1 VSESTLEAPPISAA
15 PEVHEEQRAH
25 EPVPWT
31 LRGFV
36 RRHPWW
42 TTAMILVAIAIALVA
57 WAGTRPSFDAY
68 GWLAWGY
75 QTIHGTLDLGG
86 APSWKPLPLLF
97 TAPFAI
103 FGHYEL
109 WLWMITAV
117 TVALAG
123 AVFAGRIAF
132 RLTGGA
138 AAGADPDPIRRY
150 APIVAAIFAGG
161 AVLGLEDY
169 MHYILSVQ
177 SDPMLVTFGL
187 AALDMFLL
195 GRFRWTLVL
204 GVLAAI
210 GRPEFFPF
218 VGVFMIWAWFKVPS
232 MRWWLIGGVLV
243 IAFMW
248 FGIPTITNH
257 RPNIAGELAQK
268 SPRALRRN
276 QLFGTIGRFGEL
288 HYLPVWIAAAF
299 AIVLAAA
306 RRNWV
311 VLGMAAGAVVWV
323 IVEIAFAYHGWP
335 ALPRYMFEPA
345 AVCAVLAGVGV
356 GWALAE
362 LPRLRAG
369 VPQWIGVPVAA
380 VLVIALIPG
389 AIHRLHVE
397 RKDLKHERGRAHQI
411 ALLQTTA
418 SRLGGISHIQ
428 NCGQPVTDVGY
439 VSALAYLFH
448 RNVGHVGGFQQGVQK
463 AELRN
468 PRLAKVLFYPV
479 THGGWKVRPLHTRA
493 TQIARCRSLRASYVV
508 TRGHPAG
515 VLLHR

>member
-1 VSESTLEAPPISAA
+1 MSGTLEAPPISTV
-15 PEVHEEQRAH
+15 PEVHDEQRAPA
-25 EPVPWT
+25 PVPWT
-31 LRGFV
+31 LRLFV

-42 TTAMILVAIAIALVA
+42 TTAVILLAISIALVA

-68 GWLAWGY
+68 GWLVWGY

-109 WLWMITAV
+109 WLWMITCVAV
-117 TVALAG
+117 SLAG
-123 AVFAGRIAF
+123 AVFAGRIAY
-132 RLTGGA
+132 RLTVPR
-138 AAGADPDPIRRY
+138 AGVAPEDQLARY
-150 APIVAAIFAGG
+150 APLAAAIFAGA

-177 SDPMLVTFGL
+177 TDPMLVTFCL
-187 AALDMFLL
+187 AAIDMFLL
-195 GRFRWTLVL
+195 GRYRWTLVL
-204 GVLAAI
+204 GVLAAV

-218 VGVFMIWAWFKVPS
+218 VGIFMIWAWFKVPS

-248 FGIPTITNH
+248 FGIPTITNG
-257 RPNIAGELAQK
+257 RPNLAGELAKK

-288 HYLPVWIAAAF
+288 QYLQVWIAAAF
-299 AIVLAAA
+299 AITIATV
-306 RRNWV
+306 RRNRV
-311 VLGMAAGAVVWV
+311 ILGMAIGAVVWV

-335 ALPRYMFEPA
+335 ALQRYMFEPA

-356 GWALAE
+356 GWALTE
-362 LPRLRAG
+362 LPRIRTGL
-369 VPQWIGVPVAA
+369 PQWIGIPAVA
-380 VLVIALIPG
+380 VLVVALIPG
-389 AIHRLHVE
+389 AVHRARVE
-397 RKDLKHERGRAHQI
+397 RKDLKHERGRAHEI

-418 SRLGGISHIQ
+418 NHLGGTRHIQ

-448 RNVGHVGGFQQGVQK
+448 RNVGHVGGLQQGVQA

-468 PRLAKVLFYPV
+468 PRIPKVLFYPL
-479 THGGWKVRPLHTRA
+479 THGGWKVVTHHTRA
-493 TQIARCRSLRASYVV
+493 SQVARCRGLNATFVI
-508 TRGHPAG
+508 TRRFPGG